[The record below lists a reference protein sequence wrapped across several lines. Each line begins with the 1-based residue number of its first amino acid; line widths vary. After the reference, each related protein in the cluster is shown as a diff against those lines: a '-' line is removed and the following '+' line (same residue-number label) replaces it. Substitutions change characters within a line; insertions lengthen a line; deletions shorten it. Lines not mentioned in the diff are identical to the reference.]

1 MFNGYKLGAC
11 LPTFASC
18 ADRYCL
24 SGYGR
29 GETTVEGM
37 LAAAKKVDGLDGL
50 ELVGNWHI
58 NDQNMKTMLKLFRDN
73 GLAIPMIVPDL
84 WTQAKW
90 GRGSL
95 AAPDAPTRKAAASE
109 VKKCMDWAAE
119 AGCPFVDV
127 WPGQDGYDYP
137 FEADYSDA
145 WKWMRDGVAECAV
158 YSKKVKVLV
167 EYKLREPRNHC
178 FLSSAA
184 KAILLVQG
192 IPNAGCLL
200 DVGHALA
207 AGESMAE
214 AVALL
219 SDHGILDYVHLN
231 DNHRDW
237 DDDLIPG
244 TVHVPEF
251 LELAYWLVR
260 SGYKGWLTL
269 DIFPYREEKVPAA
282 IESFE
287 WLRHALGCVQERGID
302 AITEI
307 VRRGEGTDSVRLVR
321 EMLGGKSSQHGAKS
335 SAAGANTSA

>member
-1 MFNGYKLGAC
+1 MFGNYKLGAC

-58 NDQNMKTMLKLFRDN
+58 NDQNIGKMLKLFRDN

-95 AAPDAPTRKAAASE
+95 AAADPATRKAGIAE

-119 AGCPFVDV
+119 AACPFVDV
-127 WPGQDGYDYP
+127 WLGQDGYDYP

-145 WKWMRDGVAECAV
+145 WKWMKDGVAECAGH
-158 YSKKVKVLV
+158 SKKVKVLV

-178 FLSSAA
+178 FMSSAA
-184 KAILLVQG
+184 KTILLIQG
-192 IPNAGCLL
+192 VPNTGCLL

-207 AGESMAE
+207 AGECMAE

-251 LELAYWLVR
+251 LELAYWLLR

-269 DIFPYREEKVPAA
+269 DIFPYREEKIPAA
-282 IESFE
+282 VESFE
-287 WLRHALGCVQERGID
+287 WIRHVLTAVQERGLD

-321 EMLGGKSSQHGAKS
+321 EMLGGRSRA
-335 SAAGANTSA
+335 AAGAQAGRGR